1 MSITHHPF
9 AALLVCASLTA
20 SFAGPIG
27 STNLPSP
34 VEREPDPGW
43 RTAHPT
49 LPTTAYERAALKL
62 LVREANSVAQ
72 ELNLAE
78 PSPITEKDMVGRFI
92 GSPALTRADGAIG
105 NITTRHFR
113 YYVSVDFKFSYL
125 ESAQWRGDLRP
136 WIEHYSWPLSQMD
149 TNAAYEQ
156 AKRWL
161 AAIQVDVEAL
171 DKDCR
176 LHVQPVTPKSMEK
189 EGKFVPVYFVHW
201 TEGDEGHSSAASVMF
216 CAATK
221 SIIQLRVERGRY
233 ILRKPLPFAE
243 LGALAPSQAGG
254 PTNSA
259 AH

>member
-1 MSITHHPF
+1 M
-9 AALLVCASLTA
+9 
-20 SFAGPIG
+20 IG
-27 STNLPSP
+27 MISTEN
-34 VEREPDPGW
+34 
-43 RTAHPT
+43 
-49 LPTTAYERAALKL
+49 
-62 LVREANSVAQ
+62 
-72 ELNLAE
+72 
-78 PSPITEKDMVGRFI
+78 
-92 GSPALTRADGAIG
+92 
-105 NITTRHFR
+105 FR
-113 YYVSVDFKFSYL
+113 YYVSRDYKFSYL
-125 ESAQWRGDLRP
+125 ESAEWRGDLKP
-136 WIEHYSWPLSQMD
+136 WTERYSWPLSQMD

-243 LGALAPSQAGG
+243 LDALAPLEAGG